1 MSEQRAW
8 FPRSP
13 NGWALSR
20 YGQRNTILKPY
31 RFHGAIHMSTSITL
45 KNIPEPIYQRIKLA
59 AKRHHRSMNSEI
71 IACLEQTLA
80 PSPVDVQARLEDARR
95 LRERFVGPDL
105 TLEDITSA
113 IANDSTSPALS

>member
-1 MSEQRAW
+1 
-8 FPRSP
+8 
-13 NGWALSR
+13 
-20 YGQRNTILKPY
+20 
-31 RFHGAIHMSTSITL
+31 MSTSITL

-71 IACLEQTLA
+71 IVCLEQTLA
-80 PSPVDVQARLEDARR
+80 PSPADIQARLEDARR

-113 IANDSTSPALS
+113 IARERE